1 MTSRIAYN
9 NPDGNGALG
18 LPYHYEMLADQRRLG
33 PLRRAIRLVA
43 RGRRVLESGAGS
55 GVLSILAAKAGA
67 RAVYAVERDPA
78 MARFL
83 RQNVEASGYGEIV
96 HVLERDTRD
105 VSLGDIGGQRVDV
118 TIAEHLS
125 TWQVTEPQTSVMNYV
140 NRHLA
145 EESAVRIPECASNCV
160 ELVCSQYRFE
170 DVVELRTPYF
180 GFSGI
185 RKPKVFSDPTL
196 FRRVDFGSVNELVND
211 HDVDIV
217 ATRDG
222 LVNGLR
228 LTSPLRVFGSLSF
241 RSSDSLMP
249 PVVVP
254 LEKDLEVKAGDIV
267 NVRFRYRYETSWSQV
282 ECAAKRQE
290 GGAPPG
296 GLVAREGRFNAAL
309 PVAEVV
315 AG

>member
-43 RGRRVLESGAGS
+43 KGRRVLESGAGS

-67 RAVYAVERDPA
+67 RAVYAVERDSA

-105 VSLGDIGGQRVDV
+105 VSLSDIGGQRVDV

-140 NRHLA
+140 NRYLA
-145 EESAVRIPECASNCV
+145 EESAVRIPECAFNYL
-160 ELVCSQYRFE
+160 ELVQSQYRFE
-170 DVVELRTPYF
+170 DVVELRTHYF

-185 RKPKVFSDPTL
+185 RKPLVFSLPTI
-196 FRRVDFGSVNELVND
+196 FRQVDFKAVNQFAIDQSV
-211 HDVDIV
+211 DVV
-217 ATRDG
+217 ATRSG
-222 LVNGLR
+222 VANSLR
-228 LTSPLRVFGSLSF
+228 LTSPLRVYGNIDFK
-241 RSSDSLMP
+241 SSDSLMP
-249 PVVVP
+249 PVIVP
-254 LEKDLEVKAGDIV
+254 LKEDLEVRAGDIV
-267 NVRFRYRYETSWSQV
+267 NIRFIYTCETDWNLV
-282 ECAAKRQE
+282 ECRSKLVRCAIGHSESLLAGE
-290 GGAPPG
+290 SGF
-296 GLVAREGRFNAAL
+296 GL
-309 PVAEVV
+309 
-315 AG
+315 